1 MKKLIL
7 TIAFFLFFC
16 VFASKSAFASLT
28 ISLSGLPSFVNRTNI
43 KLYYTYLNTNGSS
56 ATVNLY
62 VQKDGK
68 DYRQTQDK
76 DKTTVSGFFQI
87 AGSDIYDGEGKYNF
101 YATVSSDSNS
111 VTSATVSTTL
121 DMSPPS
127 TPTDLAIERLSL
139 NSYKLTWKSSF
150 DDDFEKVLIYRS
162 EKTAFNADS
171 GTKIGEAGGAK
182 NEIMTFIDGSPLPNS
197 SYFYAIRAVDHAGNI
212 SGIATN
218 APNTIVTVTGSVKG
232 QNITSVPKS
241 GNVLSLSE
249 EKITPTVTEK
259 QGEINGGVSK
269 EGVSDGGKVDGFV
282 SKNKKGL
289 IAAAGGA
296 VLVLAYIVY
305 RRKK

>member
-1 MKKLIL
+1 MVFLKNQRTYIFLTLLIAG
-7 TIAFFLFFC
+7 I
-16 VFASKSAFASLT
+16 
-28 ISLSGLPSFVNRTNI
+28 ISLPQ
-43 KLYYTYLNTNGSS
+43 YLFI
-56 ATVNLY
+56 
-62 VQKDGK
+62 QKDGK

-111 VTSATVSTTL
+111 VTSATISTNL

-127 TPTDLAIERLSL
+127 TPTDLIIERLSP
-139 NSYKLTWKSSF
+139 NSYKLTWKNSF

-162 EKTAFNADS
+162 ETAPFVADS
-171 GTKIGEAGGAK
+171 GTKIGETGGAK
-182 NEIMTFIDGSPLPNS
+182 NEVMTFIDGSPLPDK
-197 SYFYAIRAVDHAGNI
+197 SYFYAIRAIDHAGNI

-218 APNTIVTVTGSVKG
+218 APNTIITATGSVKG

-241 GNVLSLSE
+241 GNVLALSE
-249 EKITPTVTEK
+249 EKITPTVAEK
-259 QGEINGGVSK
+259 QGEVNGGVSAENK
-269 EGVSDGGKVDGFV
+269 NENGKVSTFV

-289 IAAAGGA
+289 IAAAGGT
-296 VLVLAYIVY
+296 VLILAYIVY